1 MKLRLAAL
9 AFTFSALAF
18 AQDTTLGKPLTL
30 AQSATLIQLFAKA
43 DSLVGQTVQVTAK
56 VTEVCEMMGCWMD
69 LTDNEGHLLRIKVD
83 DGDIVFPKDSV
94 GKTAIVEGKLE
105 KSELSKE
112 QVIAAAKHE
121 AEEQHKKFNPGK
133 IKAGKT
139 TYQIAG
145 WGAVIKAAVI
155 AAK

>member
-1 MKLRLAAL
+1 MKIRLAAL
-9 AFTFSALAF
+9 ALTFSALAF

-30 AQSATLIQLFAKA
+30 TQPATLTQLFAKA
-43 DSLVGQTVQVTAK
+43 DSLAGKTVQVTGK

-69 LTDNEGHLLRIKVD
+69 ITDTEGHLLRIKVD

-121 AEEQHKKFNPGK
+121 AEEQHKKFNPSK

-145 WGAVIKAAVI
+145 TGAVIASK
-155 AAK
+155 

>member
-94 GKTAIVEGKLE
+94 GKTAIVEHCCPRQRGMVVGGIENKGLMRE
-105 KSELSKE
+105 ESE
-112 QVIAAAKHE
+112 H
-121 AEEQHKKFNPGK
+121 GR
-133 IKAGKT
+133 
-139 TYQIAG
+139 
-145 WGAVIKAAVI
+145 
-155 AAK
+155 